1 MPTNVVFTLTG
12 PDRIGIVEEVTHALL
27 ELGGNV
33 GTSRMA
39 RLGGEF
45 AILMLVALPEAQADK
60 LDAAFAS
67 LVAQGYKVT
76 IGLTAAGRAEE
87 HAGWLPYQIEVTGA
101 DHEGIVHE
109 VAAGLSR
116 LNINIES
123 AETCTTS
130 APESGAPLF
139 TMTAQVAVPP
149 NLAETDWIAALSAAG
164 DESNVDIEVT
174 AL

>member
-1 MPTNVVFTLTG
+1 MRTDVVFTLTG
-12 PDRIGIVEEVTHALL
+12 PDRIGIVEEVTRVLL

-45 AILMLVALPEAQADK
+45 AILMLTTFDHDRRAD
-60 LDAAFAS
+60 LDAAFAP
-67 LVAQGYKVT
+67 LVSQGYKVT
-76 IGLTAAGRAEE
+76 IGQTDADTASV
-87 HAGWLPYQIEVTGA
+87 HAGWLPYQVQVTGA

-116 LNINIES
+116 LGINIES
-123 AETCTTS
+123 AETSTSS
-130 APESGAPLF
+130 APVSGAALF
-139 TMTAQVAVPP
+139 TMTAQVLVPP
-149 NLAETDWIAALSAAG
+149 SVEETDWIAALSAAG
-164 DESNVDIEVT
+164 DESNVDVEVV

>member
-1 MPTNVVFTLTG
+1 MRTDVVFTLTG
-12 PDRIGIVEEVTHALL
+12 PDRIGIVEEVTRALL

-45 AILMLVALPEAQADK
+45 AILMLVALPEDRRAD
-60 LDAAFAS
+60 LDAAFAP

-76 IGLTAAGRAEE
+76 IGQTDAENSSE
-87 HAGWLPYQIEVTGA
+87 HAGWLPYEVLVTGA
-101 DHEGIVHE
+101 DHEGIVHD

-116 LNINIES
+116 LGINIES
-123 AETCTTS
+123 AETS
-130 APESGAPLF
+130 AAEAPISGAPLF
-139 TMTAQVAVPP
+139 TMTARVAVPP
-149 NLAETDWIAALSAAG
+149 SVDETDWISALSTAG

>member
-1 MPTNVVFTLTG
+1 MRTNVVFTLTG
-12 PDRIGIVEEVTHALL
+12 PDRIGIVEEVTGALL

-45 AILMLVALPEAQADK
+45 AILMLVALPDDRRAD
-60 LDAAFAS
+60 LDAAFAP
-67 LVAQGYKVT
+67 LVSQGYKVT
-76 IGLTAAGRAEE
+76 IGQTDAEKSAE
-87 HAGWLPYQIEVTGA
+87 HAGWLPYQVEVSGA

-116 LNINIES
+116 LGINIES
-123 AETCTTS
+123 AETSTEE
-130 APESGAPLF
+130 APISGAPLF
-139 TMTAQVAVPP
+139 MMTAQVLVPP
-149 NLAETDWIAALSAAG
+149 DVDETDWIAALSAAG
-164 DESNVDIEVT
+164 DESNVDIEVI

>member
-1 MPTNVVFTLTG
+1 MRTDVVFTLTG
-12 PDRIGIVEEVTHALL
+12 PDRIGVVEEVTRAFL

-33 GTSRMA
+33 ETSRMA

-45 AILMLVALPEAQADK
+45 AILMLVTFSEEARAE

-76 IGLTAAGRAEE
+76 IGLTGPGAADE
-87 HAGWLPYQIEVTGA
+87 HADWLPYQVRVSGA

-109 VAAGLSR
+109 VAAGLAR
-116 LNINIES
+116 LGINIES
-123 AETCTTS
+123 AETCTS
-130 APESGAPLF
+130 AAPVSGTPLF

-149 NLAETDWIAALSAAG
+149 ILAATDWVAALSAAG
-164 DESNVDIEVT
+164 DDANVDIEVV